1 MAYNYELDK
10 ITYQELSISLQNTIK
25 ANKAHREND
34 DIHVTLED
42 KAAWNTV
49 KDLPLVTTT
58 TKGYMSPEDKV
69 KLDNLEKTLLDLG
82 LKRCTSR
89 SILSS
94 RS

>member
-42 KAAWNTV
+42 N
-49 KDLPLVTTT
+49 
-58 TKGYMSPEDKV
+58 GIQ
-69 KLDNLEKTLLDLG
+69 
-82 LKRCTSR
+82 LK
-89 SILSS
+89 IYL
-94 RS
+94 